1 MRRQLLIWIG
11 PLCSLLLLGA
21 ALTVLYRLTHL
32 WHWHDIRLAIWS
44 QPLPQLGGALLLTL
58 LSYACLCCYDLLAV
72 RTLGKALPW
81 QQVGVTSFIAYTFS
95 NTLGFALLTGSSV
108 RYRLY
113 SALGLGTGEVARVIL
128 FCSITFFLGLLGWG
142 GTALLLGQAAT
153 LLPDW
158 PAWATGLLQLMGGLA
173 LLAVLAYLLWP
184 KPALTWR
191 GHQLLLPRIRD
202 RLLQLL
208 IALADWMAA
217 AAVLYALLPAGS
229 VPYPVLL
236 SAFVLSSLL
245 GVLAHVPG
253 GIGVFE
259 ASMSLLLAQYLPA
272 DKLLASLLL
281 YRCAYYLLPFLCAL
295 LLFAGQEALQQRAR
309 WHRLQGIMVASR
321 EFVPALISMGTFAAG
336 SLLLCSGMI
345 PTMRERI
352 ETFLQVLPLHLL
364 ELSHVLGSVSGVL
377 LILLAHSLYRRHD
390 GAFRITQ
397 WLLALGALF
406 SLFKGF
412 DWESALLLG
421 GFLLLISPCRP
432 LFYRKGSLLHAQFTP
447 AWLMSVGA
455 VLLGALWLLLFSYR
469 HVEYDP
475 SLWLHFSPHGPGAAS
490 RGLRAMGSVVAV
502 LAVVGVAQLLA
513 PLRVV
518 GNKPSE
524 AELARALALVLR
536 EGGGHGYLAQLGDKS
551 LLFHPGG
558 EAFLMYGVEGNSWIV
573 MGDPIG
579 QETLIEE
586 LLWQFRELCDEH
598 DVNPVFYQVS
608 ARYLPFYLDLGLI
621 PFKLGEEAIVD
632 LRTFDLAGSRLRNL
646 RQSHAKGKREGLSFE
661 VVAASQVVALLPELK
676 AISDTWLQ
684 SKQGREK
691 GFSVGS
697 FEPDYLSQG
706 PAALVRHDGHV
717 VGFANLWVSDNRES
731 LSIDLMRYGMDT
743 GTAPIMD
750 FLFVELLLWGKGEG
764 YERFNLGMAPMSGFN
779 DHPLSGYWARLG
791 NTLFT
796 RGSRFYNFQGLR
808 RYKEKFAPRWE
819 PRYLLCTSR
828 LVLPRTLTHLI
839 SLISRGPLGLMK
851 NGLMKNG
858 LIKK

>member
-72 RTLGKALPW
+72 RTLGKAQPW

-142 GTALLLGQAAT
+142 GTALLLGQATT

-173 LLAVLAYLLWP
+173 LLAVLGYLFWP
-184 KPALTWR
+184 KPALAWR

-208 IALADWMAA
+208 IALLDWMAA

-455 VLLGALWLLLFSYR
+455 MLLGALWLLLFSYR

-513 PLRVV
+513 PLRIV
-518 GNKPSE
+518 GNKPDE

-579 QETLIEE
+579 QEALIEE

-661 VVAASQVVALLPELK
+661 VVEARQVVALLPELK

-706 PAALVRHDGHV
+706 PAALVRHDGQV

-779 DHPLSGYWARLG
+779 DHPLGGYWARLG

-828 LVLPRTLTHLI
+828 LVLPRTLTHLV

>member
-1 MRRQLLIWIG
+1 MRRHLFIWLG

-21 ALTVLYRLTHL
+21 ALAVLYRLTHL

-44 QPLPQLGGALLLTL
+44 LPLPLLGGALLLTL
-58 LSYACLCCYDLLAV
+58 LSYACLCCYDMLAV
-72 RTLGKALPW
+72 HALGKRLPW

-108 RYRLY
+108 RYRIY
-113 SALGLGTGEVARVIL
+113 SSLGLGTGEVARIIV
-128 FCSITFFLGLLGWG
+128 FCSVTFFLGLLAWG
-142 GTALLLGQAAT
+142 GTALLVGQATT

-158 PAWATGLLQLMGGLA
+158 PLWADQLLNVAGALA
-173 LLAVLAYLLWP
+173 LLAVLGYLFWP
-184 KPALTWR
+184 KPALVWR
-191 GHQLLLPRIRD
+191 GHELVLPVFRT

-208 IALADWMAA
+208 VALLDWMAA
-217 AAVLYALLPAGS
+217 AAVLYVLLSADS
-229 VPYPVLL
+229 VSYPVLL
-236 SAFVLSSLL
+236 SAFVLASFL

-259 ASMSLLLAQYLPA
+259 ASMSLLLAKYLPV

-281 YRCAYYLLPFLCAL
+281 YRCIYYVLPFLCAL
-295 LLFAGQEALQQRAR
+295 LLFTSQELLQQKAR
-309 WHRLQGIMVASR
+309 WSRLQGIMTAVR
-321 EFVPALISMGTFAAG
+321 EFLPALISLGAFAAG

-345 PTMRERI
+345 PTMRGRI
-352 ETFLQVLPLHLL
+352 EMFLQVLPLHLL

-377 LILLAHSLYRRHD
+377 LILLARSLYRRHD
-390 GAFRITQ
+390 AAFRITQ
-397 WLLALGALF
+397 LLLGLGMIF
-406 SLFKGF
+406 SLLKGF

-421 GFLLLISPCRP
+421 LFLLIITPCRS

-447 AWLMSVGA
+447 GWLISVGA

-469 HVEYDP
+469 QVEYDHA
-475 SLWLHFSPHGPGAAS
+475 LWFHFSPHGAAS

-513 PLRVV
+513 PLRVS
-518 GNKPSE
+518 GRKPE
-524 AELARALALVLR
+524 AEELARAHELVLR

-558 EAFLMYGVEGNSWIV
+558 EAFLMYGVEGNGWIV

-579 QETLIEE
+579 QPELIEE
-586 LLWQFRELCDEH
+586 LLWQFRELCDQH
-598 DVNPVFYQVS
+598 DASPVFYQVS
-608 ARYLPFYLDLGLI
+608 ARYLPLYLELGLI

-632 LRTFDLAGSRLRNL
+632 LAAFELAGSRLRNL

-661 VVAASQVVALLPELK
+661 VVVPECVPTLLPRLK
-676 AISDTWLQ
+676 EVSDTWLQ
-684 SKQGREK
+684 SKQGKEK

-697 FEPDYLSQG
+697 FEPAYLSLS
-706 PAALVRHDGHV
+706 PAALVRHEGQI
-717 VGFANLWVSDNRES
+717 VGFANLWVSDNKES
-731 LSIDLMRYGMDT
+731 LSIDLMRYSLDT

-750 FLFVELLLWGKGEG
+750 FLFVELLLWGKAEG
-764 YERFNLGMAPMSGFN
+764 YASFNLGMAPMSGFN
-779 DHPLSGYWARLG
+779 DHPLSGYWTRLG
-791 NTLFT
+791 NTIFT

-808 RYKEKFAPRWE
+808 RYKEKFSPDWE
-819 PRYLLCTSR
+819 PRYLLCTSK
-828 LVLPRTLTHLI
+828 LVLPRVLTNLI
-839 SLISRGPLGLMK
+839 SLISRGPF
-851 NGLMKNG
+851 G

>member
-1 MRRQLLIWIG
+1 MRRHLFIWLG

-21 ALTVLYRLTHL
+21 ALAVLYRLTHL

-44 QPLPQLGGALLLTL
+44 LPLPLLGGALLLTL
-58 LSYACLCCYDLLAV
+58 FSYACLCCYDMLAV
-72 RTLGKALPW
+72 HALGKRLPW

-108 RYRLY
+108 RYRIY
-113 SALGLGTGEVARVIL
+113 SSLGLGTGEVARIIV
-128 FCSITFFLGLLGWG
+128 FCSVTFFLGLLAWG
-142 GTALLLGQAAT
+142 GTALLVGQATT

-158 PAWATGLLQLMGGLA
+158 PLWADQLLNVAGGLA
-173 LLAVLAYLLWP
+173 LLAVLGYLFWP
-184 KPALTWR
+184 KPALVWR
-191 GHQLLLPRIRD
+191 GHELVLPVFRT

-208 IALADWMAA
+208 VALLDWMAA
-217 AAVLYALLPAGS
+217 AAVLYVLLPADS
-229 VPYPVLL
+229 VSYPVLL
-236 SAFVLSSLL
+236 SAFVLASFL

-259 ASMSLLLAQYLPA
+259 ASMSLLLAKYLPV

-281 YRCAYYLLPFLCAL
+281 YRCIYYVLPFLCAL
-295 LLFAGQEALQQRAR
+295 LLFTSQELLQQKAR
-309 WHRLQGIMVASR
+309 WSRLQGIMTAVR
-321 EFVPALISMGTFAAG
+321 EFLPALISLGAFAAG

-345 PTMRERI
+345 PTMRGRI
-352 ETFLQVLPLHLL
+352 EMFLQVLPLHLL

-377 LILLAHSLYRRHD
+377 LILLARSLYRRHD
-390 GAFRITQ
+390 AAFRITQ
-397 WLLALGALF
+397 LLLGLGMIF
-406 SLFKGF
+406 SLLKGF

-421 GFLLLISPCRP
+421 LFLLIITPCRS

-447 AWLMSVGA
+447 GWLISVGA

-469 HVEYDP
+469 QVEYDHA
-475 SLWLHFSPHGPGAAS
+475 LWFHFSPHGAAS

-513 PLRVV
+513 PLRVS
-518 GNKPSE
+518 GRKPE
-524 AELARALALVLR
+524 AEELARAHELVLR

-558 EAFLMYGVEGNSWIV
+558 EAFLMYGVEGNGWIV

-579 QETLIEE
+579 QPELIEE
-586 LLWQFRELCDEH
+586 LLWQFRELCDQH
-598 DVNPVFYQVS
+598 DASPVFYQVS
-608 ARYLPFYLDLGLI
+608 ARYLPLYLELGLI

-632 LRTFDLAGSRLRNL
+632 LAAFELAGSRLRNL

-661 VVAASQVVALLPELK
+661 VVAPECVPALLPRLK
-676 AISDTWLQ
+676 EVSDTWLQ
-684 SKQGREK
+684 SKQGKEK

-697 FEPDYLSQG
+697 FEPAYLSLS
-706 PAALVRHDGHV
+706 PAALVRHEGQI
-717 VGFANLWVSDNRES
+717 VGFANLWVSDNKES
-731 LSIDLMRYGMDT
+731 LSIDLMRYSLDT

-750 FLFVELLLWGKGEG
+750 FLFVELLLWGKAEG
-764 YERFNLGMAPMSGFN
+764 YASFNLGMAPMSGFN
-779 DHPLSGYWARLG
+779 DHPLSGYWTRLG
-791 NTLFT
+791 NTIFT

-808 RYKEKFAPRWE
+808 RYKEKFSPDWE
-819 PRYLLCTSR
+819 PRYLLCTSK
-828 LVLPRTLTHLI
+828 LVLPRVLTNLI
-839 SLISRGPLGLMK
+839 SLISRGPF
-851 NGLMKNG
+851 G

>member
-1 MRRQLLIWIG
+1 MRRHLFIWLG

-21 ALTVLYRLTHL
+21 ALVVLYRLTHL

-44 QPLPQLGGALLLTL
+44 LPLPLLGGALLLTL
-58 LSYACLCCYDLLAV
+58 LSYGCLCCYDMLAV
-72 RTLGKALPW
+72 YALGKRLPW

-108 RYRLY
+108 RYRIY
-113 SALGLGTGEVARVIL
+113 SALGLNTGEVARIIL
-128 FCSITFFLGLLGWG
+128 FCSVTFFLGLLAWG
-142 GTALLLGQAAT
+142 GSALLVGQATT

-158 PAWATGLLQLMGGLA
+158 PLWADQLLNLAGGLA
-173 LLAVLAYLLWP
+173 LLAVLGYLFWP
-184 KPALTWR
+184 KPVLVWR
-191 GHQLLLPRIRD
+191 GHELVLPVFRT

-208 IALADWMAA
+208 VALLDWMAA
-217 AAVLYALLPAGS
+217 AAVLYVLLPADS
-229 VPYPVLL
+229 VSYPVLL
-236 SAFVLSSLL
+236 SAFVLASFL

-259 ASMSLLLAQYLPA
+259 ASMSLLLAKYLPV

-281 YRCAYYLLPFLCAL
+281 YRCIYYVLPFLCAL
-295 LLFAGQEALQQRAR
+295 LLFTSQELLQQKAR
-309 WHRLQGIMVASR
+309 WSRLQGIMSAVR
-321 EFVPALISMGTFAAG
+321 EFLPALISLGAFAAG

-345 PTMRERI
+345 PTMRGRI
-352 ETFLQVLPLHLL
+352 EMFLQVLPLHLL

-377 LILLAHSLYRRHD
+377 LILLARSLYRRHD
-390 GAFRITQ
+390 AAFRITQ
-397 WLLALGALF
+397 LLLGLGMIF
-406 SLFKGF
+406 SLLKGF

-421 GFLLLISPCRP
+421 LFLLIITPCRS

-447 AWLMSVGA
+447 GWLISVGA

-469 HVEYDP
+469 QVEYDHA
-475 SLWLHFSPHGPGAAS
+475 LWFHFSPHGAAS

-513 PLRVV
+513 PLRVS
-518 GNKPSE
+518 GRKPE
-524 AELARALALVLR
+524 PDELARAHALVLR

-558 EAFLMYGVEGNSWIV
+558 EAFLMYGVEGNGWIV

-579 QETLIEE
+579 QSELIEE
-586 LLWQFRELCDEH
+586 LLWQFRELCDQH
-598 DVNPVFYQVS
+598 DASPVFYQVS
-608 ARYLPFYLDLGLI
+608 ARYLPLYLELGLI

-632 LRTFDLAGSRLRNL
+632 LAAFELAGSRLRNL

-661 VVAASQVVALLPELK
+661 VVAPECVPALLPRLK
-676 AISDTWLQ
+676 EVSDTWLQ
-684 SKQGREK
+684 SKQGKEK

-697 FEPDYLSQG
+697 FEPAYLSLS
-706 PAALVRHDGHV
+706 PAALVWHEGQI
-717 VGFANLWVSDNRES
+717 VGFANLWVSDNKAS
-731 LSIDLMRYGMDT
+731 LSIDLMRYSLDT

-764 YERFNLGMAPMSGFN
+764 YASFNLGMAPMSGFN
-779 DHPLSGYWARLG
+779 DHPLSGYWTKLG
-791 NTLFT
+791 NTIFT

-808 RYKEKFAPRWE
+808 RYKEKFSPDWE
-819 PRYLLCTSR
+819 PRYLLCASK
-828 LVLPRTLTHLI
+828 LVLPRVLTNLI
-839 SLISRGPLGLMK
+839 SLISRGPF
-851 NGLMKNG
+851 G

>member
-1 MRRQLLIWIG
+1 MRRHLFIWLG

-21 ALTVLYRLTHL
+21 ALAVLYRLTHL

-44 QPLPQLGGALLLTL
+44 LPLPLLGGALLLTL
-58 LSYACLCCYDLLAV
+58 LSYACLCCYDMLAV
-72 RTLGKALPW
+72 HALGKRLPW

-108 RYRLY
+108 RYRIY
-113 SALGLGTGEVARVIL
+113 SSLGLGTGEVARIIV
-128 FCSITFFLGLLGWG
+128 FCSVTFFLGLLAWG
-142 GTALLLGQAAT
+142 GTALLVGQATT

-158 PAWATGLLQLMGGLA
+158 PLWADQLLNVAGALA
-173 LLAVLAYLLWP
+173 LLAVLGYLFWP
-184 KPALTWR
+184 KPALVWR
-191 GHQLLLPRIRD
+191 GHELVLPVFRT

-208 IALADWMAA
+208 VALLDWMAA
-217 AAVLYALLPAGS
+217 AAVLYVLLPADS
-229 VPYPVLL
+229 VSYPVLL
-236 SAFVLSSLL
+236 SAFVLASFL

-259 ASMSLLLAQYLPA
+259 ASMSLLLAKYLPV

-281 YRCAYYLLPFLCAL
+281 YRCIYYVLPFLCAL
-295 LLFAGQEALQQRAR
+295 LLFTSQELLQQKAR
-309 WHRLQGIMVASR
+309 WSRLQGIMTAVR
-321 EFVPALISMGTFAAG
+321 EFLPALISLGAFAAG

-345 PTMRERI
+345 PTMRGRI
-352 ETFLQVLPLHLL
+352 EMFLQVLPLHLL

-377 LILLAHSLYRRHD
+377 LILLARSLYRRHD
-390 GAFRITQ
+390 AAFRITQ
-397 WLLALGALF
+397 LLLGLGMIF
-406 SLFKGF
+406 SLLKGF

-421 GFLLLISPCRP
+421 LFLLIITPCRS

-447 AWLMSVGA
+447 GWLISVGA

-469 HVEYDP
+469 QVEYDHA
-475 SLWLHFSPHGPGAAS
+475 LWFHFSPHGAAS

-513 PLRVV
+513 PLRVS
-518 GNKPSE
+518 GRKPGPE
-524 AELARALALVLR
+524 ELVRAHALVLR

-558 EAFLMYGVEGNSWIV
+558 EAFLMYGVEGNGWIV

-579 QETLIEE
+579 QPELIEE
-586 LLWQFRELCDEH
+586 LLWQFRELCDQH
-598 DVNPVFYQVS
+598 DASPVFYQVS
-608 ARYLPFYLDLGLI
+608 ARYLPLYLELGLI

-632 LRTFDLAGSRLRNL
+632 LAAFELAGSRLRNL

-661 VVAASQVVALLPELK
+661 VVAPECVPALLPRLK
-676 AISDTWLQ
+676 EVSDTWLQ
-684 SKQGREK
+684 SKQGKEK

-697 FEPDYLSQG
+697 FEPAYLSLS
-706 PAALVRHDGHV
+706 PAALVRQEGQI
-717 VGFANLWVSDNRES
+717 VGFANLWVSDNKES
-731 LSIDLMRYGMDT
+731 LSIDLMRYSLDT

-750 FLFVELLLWGKGEG
+750 FLFVELLLWGKAEG
-764 YERFNLGMAPMSGFN
+764 YATFNLGMAPMSGFN
-779 DHPLSGYWARLG
+779 DHPLSGYWTRLG
-791 NTLFT
+791 NTIFT

-808 RYKEKFAPRWE
+808 RYKEKFSPDWE
-819 PRYLLCTSR
+819 PRYLLCTSK
-828 LVLPRTLTHLI
+828 LVLPRVLTNLI
-839 SLISRGPLGLMK
+839 SLISRGPF
-851 NGLMKNG
+851 G

>member
-142 GTALLLGQAAT
+142 GTALLLGQATT

-184 KPALTWR
+184 KPALAWR
-191 GHQLLLPRIRD
+191 EHQLLLPRIRD

-412 DWESALLLG
+412 DWESTLLLG

-706 PAALVRHDGHV
+706 PAALVRHGGQV

>member
-1 MRRQLLIWIG
+1 MRRHLFIWLG

-21 ALTVLYRLTHL
+21 ALVVLYRLTHL

-44 QPLPQLGGALLLTL
+44 LPLPLLGGALLLTL
-58 LSYACLCCYDLLAV
+58 LSYGCLCCYDMLAV
-72 RTLGKALPW
+72 HALGKRLPW

-108 RYRLY
+108 RYRIY
-113 SALGLGTGEVARVIL
+113 SALGLNTGEVARIIL
-128 FCSITFFLGLLGWG
+128 FCSVTFFLGLLAWG
-142 GTALLLGQAAT
+142 GSALLVGQATT

-158 PAWATGLLQLMGGLA
+158 PLWADQLLNLAGGLA
-173 LLAVLAYLLWP
+173 LLAVLGYLCWP
-184 KPALTWR
+184 KPVLVWR
-191 GHQLLLPRIRD
+191 GHELVLPVFRT

-208 IALADWMAA
+208 VALLDWMAA
-217 AAVLYALLPAGS
+217 AAVLYVLLPADS
-229 VPYPVLL
+229 VSYPVLL
-236 SAFVLSSLL
+236 SAFVLASFL

-259 ASMSLLLAQYLPA
+259 ASMSLLLAKYLPV

-281 YRCAYYLLPFLCAL
+281 YRCIYYVLPFLCAL
-295 LLFAGQEALQQRAR
+295 LLFTSQELLQQKAR
-309 WHRLQGIMVASR
+309 WSRLQGIMSAVR
-321 EFVPALISMGTFAAG
+321 EFLPALISLGAFAAG

-345 PTMRERI
+345 PTMRGRI
-352 ETFLQVLPLHLL
+352 EMFLQVLPLHLL

-377 LILLAHSLYRRHD
+377 LILLARSLYRRHD
-390 GAFRITQ
+390 AAFRITQ
-397 WLLALGALF
+397 LLLGLGMIF
-406 SLFKGF
+406 SLLKGF

-421 GFLLLISPCRP
+421 LFLLIITPCRS

-447 AWLMSVGA
+447 GWLISVGA

-469 HVEYDP
+469 QVEYDHA
-475 SLWLHFSPHGPGAAS
+475 LWFHFSPHGAAS

-513 PLRVV
+513 PLRVS
-518 GNKPSE
+518 GRKPE
-524 AELARALALVLR
+524 PDELARAHALVLR

-558 EAFLMYGVEGNSWIV
+558 EAFLMYGVEGNGWIV

-579 QETLIEE
+579 QSELIEE
-586 LLWQFRELCDEH
+586 LLWQFRELCDQH
-598 DVNPVFYQVS
+598 DASPVFYQVS
-608 ARYLPFYLDLGLI
+608 ARYLPLYLELGLI

-632 LRTFDLAGSRLRNL
+632 LAAFELAGSRLRNL

-661 VVAASQVVALLPELK
+661 VVAPECVPALLPRLK
-676 AISDTWLQ
+676 EVSDTWLQ
-684 SKQGREK
+684 SKQGKEK

-697 FEPDYLSQG
+697 FEPTYLSLS
-706 PAALVRHDGHV
+706 PAALVWHEGQI
-717 VGFANLWVSDNRES
+717 VGFANLWVSDNKAS
-731 LSIDLMRYGMDT
+731 LSIDLMRYSLDT

-764 YERFNLGMAPMSGFN
+764 YASFNLGMAPMSGFN
-779 DHPLSGYWARLG
+779 DHPLSGYWTKLG
-791 NTLFT
+791 NTIFT

-808 RYKEKFAPRWE
+808 RYKEKFSPDWE
-819 PRYLLCTSR
+819 PRYLLCASK
-828 LVLPRTLTHLI
+828 LVLPRVLTNLI
-839 SLISRGPLGLMK
+839 SLISRGPF
-851 NGLMKNG
+851 G